1 MLKAAVFDPHS
12 VLSKKDIDELTKA
25 HKLSEMPTGW
35 NLADQDEFM
44 LVDMVPKKDALWS
57 ESTEEVQDKNKLTVL
72 MRSADDEA
80 ENGKG
85 SE

>member
-25 HKLSEMPTGW
+25 HKLSETPTGW

-44 LVDMVPKKDALWS
+44 LVDMVPKKDAL
-57 ESTEEVQDKNKLTVL
+57 
-72 MRSADDEA
+72 
-80 ENGKG
+80 
-85 SE
+85 